1 MVRVATLPPNEREW
15 IKIRGKWYR
24 GSDIKKPPPPPAPP
38 PPVYYRPP
46 CHCCCC
52 AAHR

>member
-1 MVRVATLPPNEREW
+1 MVRVSNPAPNEREW

-24 GSDIKKPPPPPAPP
+24 GSDIKKPPPPPPPP
-38 PPVYYRPP
+38 PPVYRT
-46 CHCCCC
+46 HCACC